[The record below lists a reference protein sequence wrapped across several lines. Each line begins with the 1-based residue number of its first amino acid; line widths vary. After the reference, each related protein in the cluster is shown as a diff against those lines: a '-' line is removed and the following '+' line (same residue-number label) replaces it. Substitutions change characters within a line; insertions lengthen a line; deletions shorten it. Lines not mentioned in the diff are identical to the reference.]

1 MSPATVLIVEDED
14 RVATALGRVLSL
26 PQGGGHTVITCA
38 SGEEALRKLRETG
51 VDLIITDLRMPGMNG
66 LDLLE
71 AAHQISPNT
80 RSVLITAFGTLE
92 VEQRAHYLAN
102 AYLPKPFQLKDFLRT
117 VETALAASPVTV
129 NSVIAF
135 SEDGLRA
142 IQQRLDTLRTDTGA
156 LSVLL
161 PDWSGQL
168 LVECGHRSETQSDV
182 LFALLGNSMAAATE
196 VARLLKEEDG
206 FDLQYHEGK
215 HYEVYAAMVSDTIF
229 MALLFDRRMGGSRIG
244 LVSLYMRRAIEDLRS
259 LLSTAQVDPRSAFGL
274 RDEMMDAVDSAL
286 DDAFQDF
293 ADKSQPDR
301 PAPPVQPE
309 ERPTGPLLSFAEAQR
324 MGLLHVDQNR
334 T

>member
-1 MSPATVLIVEDED
+1 MNPATILIVEDED
-14 RVATALGRVLSL
+14 RVATVLGRVLSL
-26 PQGGGHTVITCA
+26 PQGGGHTVITCG
-38 SGEEALRKLRETG
+38 SGEEALLRLSETSI
-51 VDLIITDLRMPGMNG
+51 DLIITDLRMPGMTG

-71 AAHQISPNT
+71 TAHQISPNT
-80 RSVLITAFGTLE
+80 RSILITAFGTLE
-92 VEQRAHYLAN
+92 VEQRAHFLAN
-102 AYLPKPFQLKDFLRT
+102 TYLPKPFQLKDFLQA
-117 VETALAASPVTV
+117 VETALVAPPVTV

-135 SEDGLRA
+135 SEDGLHA

-259 LLSTAQVDPRSAFGL
+259 LLSTALVDPRSAFGL
-274 RDEMMDAVDSAL
+274 RDELMNAVDSAL
-286 DDAFQDF
+286 DDALHEFGDNP
-293 ADKSQPDR
+293 QPDQ
-301 PAPPVQPE
+301 PTPPVKPQP
-309 ERPTGPLLSFAEAQR
+309 RPTGPLLSYADAQR
-324 MGLLHVDQNR
+324 LGLLGLDS
-334 T
+334 